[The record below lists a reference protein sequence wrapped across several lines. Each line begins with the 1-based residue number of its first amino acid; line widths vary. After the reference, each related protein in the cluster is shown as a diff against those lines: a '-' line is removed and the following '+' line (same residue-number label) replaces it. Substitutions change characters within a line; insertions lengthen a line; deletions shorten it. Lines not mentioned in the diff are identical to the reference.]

1 MILLNKTIG
10 ECDPESYLI
19 KTCADNTY
27 LLLIPNINIIEGY
40 NYFDVYVDNKSKNI
54 HVFDSREK
62 GKTGTTITCNHQ
74 FLPDI
79 NKILNLEGDY
89 DFIIYTPGDISKVLI
104 TTYNGKDNLN
114 ENVKVYEKYVPFVR
128 KAEIFSEN
136 KF

>member
-1 MILLNKTIG
+1 MILLNKQKG
-10 ECDPESYLI
+10 EYDSKSYLV
-19 KTCADNTY
+19 KTCTDNTY
-27 LLLIPNINIIEGY
+27 LLVVPNFNEGY
-40 NYFDVYVDNKSKNI
+40 NYFDLYVDSKSKNI

-62 GKTGTTITCNHQ
+62 GKTGTTIICNYQ
-74 FLPDI
+74 LLTDI
-79 NKILNLEGDY
+79 NKTLNLEGDY